1 VRQKLGREKPR
12 IVLDQSMK
20 EAAKKGQAEGS
31 MFGLGERKSVKYD
44 FKKFETE
51 RDKLIRGVEL

>member
-1 VRQKLGREKPR
+1 MGREKPR